1 MMRYI
6 RLLSRFIVGVVFIFS
21 GFVKVVDPLGS
32 AYKFADYF
40 TAFKLGFLEFLAL
53 PMGIFLSAFE
63 LVLGITLLLGY
74 RRKTISLILMWF
86 MSFFTLLTLVLALFN
101 PVSDC
106 GCFGDALI
114 LTNWQTFFKNV
125 VLMIFVLI
133 LYFSRKR
140 ETAGGHLVAEWLLV
154 GSLFLMASAFSFW
167 NYRHLPLMDFR
178 PYDVGTVIREEME
191 IPEGVPVDEY
201 STTLIYKNKTTGKE
215 SSFTM
220 DDYPDDT
227 VQWEF
232 VTSESKLVKRGY
244 EPPIHDFA
252 VMDAYG
258 NDIVDMILSDDN
270 FSLLMVSYDLTTAD
284 KEALVR
290 AGEWSQL
297 ESFASDFSFYAV
309 TATNSAEVE
318 SISGELA
325 LAYKFL
331 AGDEIMLKTIV
342 RSNPGFMLVK
352 QGTILAKWGF
362 RDLPLLEQLDSQW
375 SELVGNASVPMDEE
389 TQLLMESGVLEEFS
403 FDVVDFDQF
412 TPELLW
418 KDNAAR
424 RERGVAIAFILAV
437 LLLVFISGHISPWK
451 L

>member
-1 MMRYI
+1 MRYI
-6 RLLSRFIVGVVFIFS
+6 RFLSRFIVGVVFIFS
-21 GFVKVVDPLGS
+21 GFVKAVDPLGS

-40 TAFKLGFLEFLAL
+40 TAFKLGILEFLAL

-74 RRKTISLILMWF
+74 RRKTISQVLMWF
-86 MSFFTLLTLVLALFN
+86 MSFFTLFTLILALFN

-114 LTNWQTFFKNV
+114 LTNWETFFKNV
-125 VLMIFVLI
+125 VLMVFVLI
-133 LYFSRKR
+133 LYFNRHKETGGGPLAR
-140 ETAGGHLVAEWLLV
+140 EWIIV
-154 GSLFLMASAFSFW
+154 GSLFVMASCFSFW
-167 NYRHLPLMDFR
+167 NYRHLPLIDFR

-191 IPEGVPVDEY
+191 IPEGVAVDEY
-201 STTLIYKNKTTGKE
+201 TTTLIYKNRATGKE
-215 SSFTM
+215 TSYTM
-220 DDYPDDT
+220 DNYPKDT
-227 VQWEF
+227 LQWEF

-252 VMDAYG
+252 IMDEYG
-258 NDIVDMILSDDN
+258 NDLVELILSDEN
-270 FSLLMVSYDLTTAD
+270 YSLLMLSYDLTTAD

-309 TATNSAEVE
+309 TATSSAEVE

-325 LAYKFL
+325 LAYEFL

-342 RSNPGFMLVK
+342 RSNPGFILVR

-362 RDLPLLEQLDSQW
+362 RDLPLLEQLDAQW
-375 SELVGNASVPMDEE
+375 SELVGNASAPMDEE
-389 TQLLMESGVLEEFS
+389 TQLLMESGVMENFS
-403 FDVVDFDQF
+403 FDVVDFDQI
-412 TPELLW
+412 TPELIM
-418 KDNAAR
+418 KDDATR
-424 RERGVAIAFILAV
+424 RERGVGIAFVLAV
-437 LLLVFISGHISPWK
+437 LLLIFISGHISPLK